1 MIPTRESAVLSILTR
16 QMMTGLKQCEPSNDE
31 QDRITIYGP
40 KANATYLEPWGPR
53 RNGSLESRWGLRM
66 QRQVKA
72 KSLSVKIPKNEP
84 TTVRLNCVLANEEF
98 LTLEI
103 PRYALERF
111 MVQAKRAIEEAPL
124 LSRRRSSANSRRL
137 LSSTLFQRLRAC
149 R

>member
-1 MIPTRESAVLSILTR
+1 
-16 QMMTGLKQCEPSNDE
+16 MTQH
-31 QDRITIYGP
+31 DRIMIYGP
-40 KANATYLEPWGPR
+40 KADGACVVEFGRWNCNTLEWVH
-53 RNGSLESRWGLRM
+53 EDQDEELRM

-124 LSRRRSSANSRRL
+124 LSRRRSGG
-137 LSSTLFQRLRAC
+137 
-149 R
+149 

>member
-1 MIPTRESAVLSILTR
+1 
-16 QMMTGLKQCEPSNDE
+16 
-31 QDRITIYGP
+31 
-40 KANATYLEPWGPR
+40 
-53 RNGSLESRWGLRM
+53 M

-124 LSRRRSSANSRRL
+124 LSRRRLSGNSLSPSSATVEEECYSIGASCSHLPRRL
-137 LSSTLFQRLRAC
+137 SGPALAC
-149 R
+149 MRECAHLIKAEQPGNLGYM

>member
-1 MIPTRESAVLSILTR
+1 M
-16 QMMTGLKQCEPSNDE
+16 GHSNQDE
-31 QDRITIYGP
+31 
-40 KANATYLEPWGPR
+40 E
-53 RNGSLESRWGLRM
+53 LRM

-124 LSRRRSSANSRRL
+124 LSRRRSSG
-137 LSSTLFQRLRAC
+137 
-149 R
+149 